1 MSGFGARRRG
11 ARGRGGAAR
20 AGAAGG
26 GGKGFGAGKRSPPGG
41 GEGKGFEERLGKL
54 AQNTPKR
61 VVPFGTDPAEV
72 GVEERLAMQEER
84 SKGLS
89 GEGGVGKYASVAE
102 AEAAPYPDVDD
113 REMPGDDIPPEIA
126 DRMFKRMLGFAA
138 GPALLGLLFFP
149 AFYYLKVVQDVDVPT
164 WVVYV
169 VTGLFFGGSL
179 LGISY
184 GALSTSPIL
193 SRPGS
198 LLGFEE
204 FKNNFPAAM
213 GKFGK
218 K

>member
-1 MSGFGARRRG
+1 MGLQP
-11 ARGRGGAAR
+11 GGSL
-20 AGAAGG
+20 G
-26 GGKGFGAGKRSPPGG
+26 GGKGFGAGKRAAGGGAG
-41 GEGKGFEERLGKL
+41 GEGGFEDRLGKL
-54 AQNTPKR
+54 AANTPKP
-61 VVPFGTDPAEV
+61 VVPFGADAVDVATEQ
-72 GVEERLAMQEER
+72 RLARQEER
-84 SKGLS
+84 SRGLS
-89 GEGGVGKYASVAE
+89 GPDMGKYSSMAE
-102 AEAAPYPDVDD
+102 AEAAPYPDADD

-126 DRMFKRMLGFAA
+126 DRMFKRMLAFAA

-149 AFYYLKVVQDVDVPT
+149 VFYYLKVVQDVDVPT
-164 WVVYV
+164 WLVYV